1 MAGSRRGN
9 DRSRGGYAH
18 ITYRLQAVRFSL
30 FRHPPRGGS
39 ADATFPRWG
48 KEGGLRIH
56 PGICWKPGAAARR
69 VGDAAPYKVNAD
81 SPDGLL
87 RYCTAARNAEDGVPY
102 RACADLPKVEA
113 NLCRVLRGPG
123 HGLDAGPYRGAH
135 AYRLLSPPNPHRAAA
150 ARRGFFSSGLL
161 RLGAFSISTFHCL
174 VMLWGSSVGGG
185 GGGGVGAGVGAGVG
199 SGVGSGV

>member
-1 MAGSRRGN
+1 MSSTAPFPIPSPSGGGCRPQGRQERENVAGPRRGN

-102 RACADLPKVEA
+102 RVCEDSPFGYENPTAPAGASGRRPLQGRARSHLPSPSGGRWHPPIPREADDG
-113 NLCRVLRGPG
+113 RG
-123 HGLDAGPYRGAH
+123 R
-135 AYRLLSPPNPHRAAA
+135 
-150 ARRGFFSSGLL
+150 
-161 RLGAFSISTFHCL
+161 T
-174 VMLWGSSVGGG
+174 
-185 GGGGVGAGVGAGVG
+185 
-199 SGVGSGV
+199 